1 MLLRRLLRRA
11 VLWVAC
17 PTSMLSLVVAASAVR
32 AEGAGSVMTEFGLI
46 GTWSPDCSLP
56 PGKGIRT
63 TFVIPPAGPPLRH
76 TIAVGDRFHV
86 GATTDAEIVAAV
98 RTAEDRLRLIQT
110 FTKVVS
116 VAGAPVIDYPKG
128 EFETLIK
135 KEGDQLT
142 IIVNGR
148 SRWRHPIAVVYQR
161 CAAVDGTAR

>member
-1 MLLRRLLRRA
+1 MGPGARVRA
-11 VLWVAC
+11 ALWVAC
-17 PTSMLSLVVAASAVR
+17 TTSIVSLVVAASFVR
-32 AEGAGSVMTEFGLI
+32 AASAGDVLTEFGLV

-63 TFVIPPAGPPLRH
+63 TFVVPPAGPPMRH
-76 TIAVGDRFHV
+76 TITAGDRYHF
-86 GATTDAEIVAAV
+86 GAITDAEIIAAV
-98 RTAEDRLRLIQT
+98 RIAEDRLRLIQT

-116 VAGAPVIDYPKG
+116 AAGAPVVDYPKG

-148 SRWRHPIAVVYQR
+148 SRWPHPIAVVYKR
-161 CAAVDGTAR
+161 CAAVDSAAP